1 MLTLFT
7 DTDTDFTPEVAK
19 EYGYRLISMPYSID
33 AKTIWPY
40 EDFDVFDS
48 HAFYD
53 SLRNGVLPTTG
64 GISAERY
71 KDYFRPEFEKGND
84 ILYVHFS
91 AAMTVTFRAMD
102 EAVAEL
108 LKEFPERQF
117 HHIDTKGITIVS
129 YNIVREIGDMHKA
142 GKSVDEILAWADREV
157 DHFAQYFFA
166 DDLKFFK
173 RSGRVKGIAATMGTL
188 LGIRPII
195 CMNDAG
201 EMVSIGKERGRANAI
216 ERLVRTV
223 EELGDDV
230 KAHRVIIGHT
240 DAPEL
245 AAELADM
252 LHARFGDD
260 LKIETVTTN
269 PSAGSHCGPNGVG
282 VSFHASR
289 RS

>member
-19 EYGYRLISMPYSID
+19 EYGYKLISMPYSID
-33 AKTIWPY
+33 AKTIFPY
-40 EDFDVFDS
+40 EDFDAFDS
-48 HAFYD
+48 RAFYD
-53 SLRNGVLPTTG
+53 GLRNGVLPTTG

-71 KDYFRPEFEKGND
+71 KNYFRPEFEKGND
-84 ILYVHFS
+84 IFYVHFS

-102 EAVAEL
+102 EAVEEL
-108 LKEFPERQF
+108 LQEFPERKF
-117 HHIDTKGITIVS
+117 YHFDTKGITIVS
-129 YNIVREIGDMHKA
+129 YNIVREIGDMFNA
-142 GKSVDEILAWADREV
+142 GKSVDEVLDWANREV
-157 DHFAQYFFA
+157 LHFAQYFFA

-216 ERLVRTV
+216 ERLVKTV

-230 KAHRVIIGHT
+230 KSHRVIIGHT
-240 DAPEL
+240 DAPEI
-245 AAELADM
+245 AEELADT
-252 LHARFGDD
+252 LRARLGDD
-260 LKIETVTTN
+260 LNIETVVTN
-269 PSAGSHCGPNGVG
+269 PTAGSHCGPNGVG

-289 RS
+289 RC